1 LSRLELDNAREPVA
15 FIMERL
21 PLTAAA
27 VQCLLLSNN
36 GQIVAVPRMSA
47 LCQKRTHAPQQT
59 AIRSPRRRWQ
69 AAWAG
74 RSRVSTAVLRQ
85 RYRRAV
91 FANKSTTEIQN
102 RLRRPAIDA

>member
-1 LSRLELDNAREPVA
+1 LELDNAREPVA

-47 LCQKRTHAPQQT
+47 LCQKRTHAPLYPREIGAHQSVAFFRRSNVMVDSILT
-59 AIRSPRRRWQ
+59 AYQEALKEW
-69 AAWAG
+69 G
-74 RSRVSTAVLRQ
+74 RNLMTKR
-85 RYRRAV
+85 
-91 FANKSTTEIQN
+91 
-102 RLRRPAIDA
+102 